1 MIPERKLSRREF
13 LRTSIVAGVGLL
25 LEACTLGSIESP
37 REPELKTVEPTR
49 SPVLPTPTQ
58 KATEAPPSAVIP
70 RPIEAVQPAETSLP
84 APTDTATPTV
94 ALTPK
99 EVQSPTPVPTKE
111 KPSLTPEKATP
122 EPLRKFPEKIVL
134 AKGQLVIH
142 NLGTKHGIVIDDGG
156 FRDKNGNYCPGIG
169 LPCEGEKGYNSDK
182 GEETLE
188 IFCSFDPKNDPFLD
202 QSKRYEFWCKYYQQR
217 AYFNNRSRITP
228 CEGEKWFDTG
238 MREENIAYINAMFAK
253 YGNEPGRG
261 NGKTLEIFF
270 YDDSRKDLFF
280 AQSEI
285 LEFWYKY
292 GRQIGNK
299 IEYHLGV
306 YETFDPRRS
315 YQWDRLVFEIDTMAL
330 ASFLTGYHDTL
341 IYSVFSSLYPRDIGA
356 ITMPSKFNIK

>member
-1 MIPERKLSRREF
+1 MTLERKLSRREF
-13 LRTSIVAGVGLL
+13 LRTSAIAGVGLL
-25 LEACTLGSIESP
+25 GACIPDAIKNPGES
-37 REPELKTVEPTR
+37 ELKTVEPTR
-49 SPVLPTPTQ
+49 SLGLPTQT
-58 KATEAPPSAVIP
+58 KKVTEAPPTVTP
-70 RPIEAVQPAETSLP
+70 RPTEAVRPMGTVLPTS
-84 APTDTATPTV
+84 TDTATPTV
-94 ALTPK
+94 TSTPT
-99 EVQSPTPVPTKE
+99 EVPSP
-111 KPSLTPEKATP
+111 TPEKATP
-122 EPLRKFPEKIVL
+122 EPLRRFPEKIVL

-169 LPCEGEKGYNSDK
+169 LPDE

-202 QSKRYEFWCKYYQQR
+202 QGKRDEFWCRYYQQR

-228 CEGEKWFDTG
+228 CEGKKWFDTG

-356 ITMPSKFNIK
+356 ITMPSKFDVK